1 MSDFSKGLVR
11 SHEFEL
17 AVIYRIADLSAIFA
31 VLACLVWWRTGEF
44 EQSFQFLAIGFGMAY
59 LLVAESFSLY
69 RSWRVASVKEQ
80 ASTTLSVWL
89 VTVALVLAINYFL
102 KISDVYSRLVVGW
115 WLLLTPLVLV
125 AWRLVFRELL
135 ALARRSGYNT
145 RRAVII
151 GVSENALRLHR
162 ELISNPDLGLTFA
175 GFFDDRASTRLN
187 KELGEFGEVQ
197 PVSKA
202 LDMAKNG
209 ELNHVYIAL
218 PMHAKDRIT
227 SYLKLL
233 SDTTCTTFIVPDF
246 FTYNLIHSRWASLG
260 EIQTISVFDTP
271 FRNSASVWV
280 KRIQDVLLASAI
292 ILLISPILL
301 AVALGVKLSSPGP
314 VLFKQDRYGLDGKRI
329 RVWKFRSMR
338 VMENGGKVVQATRDD
353 PRITPFGSFIRR
365 TSLDELPQFFNVL
378 MGTMSIVGPRP
389 HAVAHNEQFR
399 QLVDRYMLRH
409 KVKPGITGWAQING
423 CRGETDTLDKME
435 RRVAYDLEYI
445 QNWSLWMDLKIVY
458 LTVFKGFTGD
468 QAY

>member
-1 MSDFSKGLVR
+1 MQVKHGGLVR

-17 AVIYRIADLSAIFA
+17 ALVYRLADLAWIFATLA
-31 VLACLVWWRTGEF
+31 VLAWWRTGGLDEHY
-44 EQSFQFLAIGFGMAY
+44 QFLAVCMGTVY
-59 LLVAESFSLY
+59 LLVAESFVLY

-80 ASTTLSVWL
+80 ASTTLTVWL
-89 VTVALVLAINYFL
+89 VTVAIVLSINYFL
-102 KISDVYSRLVVGW
+102 KISDSYSRVVFGW
-115 WLLLTPLVLV
+115 WLLLTPISLVV
-125 AWRLVFRELL
+125 WRVVFREAL
-135 ALARRSGYNT
+135 ALLRKSGYNT

-151 GVSENALRLHR
+151 GVSETGLQLHD
-162 ELISNPDLGLTFA
+162 EVMANSDLGLEFL
-175 GFFDDRASTRLN
+175 GFFDDRASARLS
-187 KELGEFGEVQ
+187 KELKYFGEVG
-197 PVSKA
+197 PVSEA
-202 LDMAKNG
+202 LGMAKRG
-209 ELNHVYIAL
+209 EINHVYIAL
-218 PMHAKDRIT
+218 PMHAKERI
-227 SYLKLL
+227 SAYLKQL
-233 SDTTCTTFIVPDF
+233 SDTTCTTFIIPDF
-246 FTYNLIHSRWASLG
+246 FTYNLIHSRWSSLG
-260 EIQTISVFDTP
+260 NIQTISIFDTP
-271 FRNSASVWV
+271 FRGSASVWI
-280 KRIQDVLLASAI
+280 KRAQDVVLASLI
-292 ILLISPILL
+292 IALISPILL
-301 AVALGVKLSSPGP
+301 VVALGVKLSSPGP

-338 VMENGGKVVQATRDD
+338 VMENGGKVVQATRND

-445 QNWSLWMDLKIVY
+445 HKWSLWMDIKIVF
-458 LTVFKGFTGD
+458 LTVFKGFTGE